1 LAQRLLGGDLFQGG
15 RYRNGDSVQEV
26 AVFLC
31 LKYLVG
37 GAAYGRASCGRGALV
52 AGPSLWEGPL
62 AAIFFQ
68 TIAAGRTSYKNHN
81 QNPRRGSRLLQ
92 EIIYLLLSFRGLI
105 CGRNFLWVGLMWKG
119 IPVGGS
125 TCGRTF
131 FVGGATG
138 RDVFSI

>member
-1 LAQRLLGGDLFQGG
+1 MPEIPCRRGRLWEGLLWEGGTCG
-15 RYRNGDSVQEV
+15 R
-26 AVFLC
+26 AFF
-31 LKYLVG
+31 VG
-37 GAAYGRASCGRGALV
+37 GASGRD
-52 AGPSLWEGPL
+52 
-62 AAIFFQ
+62 FFQ